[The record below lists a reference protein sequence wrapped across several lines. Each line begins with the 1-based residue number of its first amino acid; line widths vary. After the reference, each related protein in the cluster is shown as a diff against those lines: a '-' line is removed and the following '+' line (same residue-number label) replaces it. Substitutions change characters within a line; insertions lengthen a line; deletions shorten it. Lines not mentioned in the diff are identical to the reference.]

1 VTMPAT
7 EPPFSQSPASIR
19 IRGGVGAPGRARLYV
34 MAQLDGQIPDNA
46 ACDAALIVSELVTNS
61 VLHAN
66 VGVHD
71 ALSLELTP
79 LDDLLHISV
88 TDPGSQLEPRLPAD
102 DFNGP
107 GGFGLRLVDQMSAA
121 WGVEREAAGATRVW
135 CDLPLPGAGSS

>member
-1 VTMPAT
+1 MTMPAT

-19 IRGGVGAPGRARLYV
+19 MRGGAGAPGRARLYV

-79 LDDLLHISV
+79 LDDRINLPWPLGALFPQAYSVGDLISV
-88 TDPGSQLEPRLPAD
+88 T
-102 DFNGP
+102 
-107 GGFGLRLVDQMSAA
+107 GLFVVAF
-121 WGVEREAAGATRVW
+121 VATRRRATPT
-135 CDLPLPGAGSS
+135 DLGQAL